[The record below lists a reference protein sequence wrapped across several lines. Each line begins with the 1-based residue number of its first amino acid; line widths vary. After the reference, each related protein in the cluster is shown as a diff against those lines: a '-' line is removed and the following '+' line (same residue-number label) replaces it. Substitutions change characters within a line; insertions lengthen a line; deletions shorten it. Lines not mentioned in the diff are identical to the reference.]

1 MIDGEHHEKCFTL
14 TNSLTGQNSPDGDHH
29 HHHEDDHDCHG
40 DGDGDD
46 KSPFLRP
53 DHQLV
58 RMLAPCVWDESLRT
72 AKRFFLLISGHC
84 EIYFLRFC
92 SSKNFLEYLILN
104 ILKSPS
110 YPKYFKRS
118 MLNRE

>member
-1 MIDGEHHEKCFTL
+1 MINDDYQHDGEHHKKCFTL
-14 TNSLTGQNSPDGDHH
+14 TNSLTRQNSPDGDSDHH

-58 RMLAPCVWDESLRT
+58 RMLAPCGWDESLQT
-72 AKRFFLLISGHC
+72 AKKFF
-84 EIYFLRFC
+84 
-92 SSKNFLEYLILN
+92 SSDFWSL
-104 ILKSPS
+104 
-110 YPKYFKRS
+110 
-118 MLNRE
+118 